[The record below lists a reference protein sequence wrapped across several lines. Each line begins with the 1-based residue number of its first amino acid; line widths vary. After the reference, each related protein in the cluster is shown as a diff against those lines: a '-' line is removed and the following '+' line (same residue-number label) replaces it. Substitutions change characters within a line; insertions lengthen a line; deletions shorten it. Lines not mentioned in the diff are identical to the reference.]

1 MDNKVQEE
9 LDLLR
14 EIFPDEFKVNFNLNQ
29 YVVTFVVTPG
39 IGFNNP
45 PSKLIKFNLI
55 MMFTLKYPTESPT
68 ISIECVHGLKEK
80 DISNLLSYLKEL
92 ISERKGDPVLFDLVD
107 LLCPL
112 CHAESLSFSE
122 DLINV
127 TRSKENTESCDSSK

>member
-45 PSKLIKFNLI
+45 PSLFII
-55 MMFTLKYPTESPT
+55 
-68 ISIECVHGLKEK
+68 
-80 DISNLLSYLKEL
+80 
-92 ISERKGDPVLFDLVD
+92 RVLFLNCKLYIIIIVPNRITYNFYRMCTWPKGKGYFKSII
-107 LLCPL
+107 L
-112 CHAESLSFSE
+112 FKR
-122 DLINV
+122 INFG
-127 TRSKENTESCDSSK
+127 TEG